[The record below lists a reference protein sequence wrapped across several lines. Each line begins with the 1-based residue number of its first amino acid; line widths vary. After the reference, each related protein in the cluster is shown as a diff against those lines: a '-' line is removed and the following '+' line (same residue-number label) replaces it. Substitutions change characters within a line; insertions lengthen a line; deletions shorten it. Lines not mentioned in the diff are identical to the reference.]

1 MINSTNQHGDTNM
14 DKLKRITEVEG
25 ILNNTVSYSCM
36 TRWHK
41 LTESAKLEAIG
52 SVTLDELIT
61 YLRKI
66 GG

>member
-1 MINSTNQHGDTNM
+1 M
-14 DKLKRITEVEG
+14 DKLKRIIEIES
-25 ILNNTVSYSCM
+25 ILNNTVSYRSM
-36 TRWHK
+36 SRWHK

>member
-1 MINSTNQHGDTNM
+1 M
-14 DKLKRITEVEG
+14 DKLKRIIEVES
-25 ILNNTVSYSCM
+25 ILNNTVSYRSM
-36 TRWHK
+36 SRWHK